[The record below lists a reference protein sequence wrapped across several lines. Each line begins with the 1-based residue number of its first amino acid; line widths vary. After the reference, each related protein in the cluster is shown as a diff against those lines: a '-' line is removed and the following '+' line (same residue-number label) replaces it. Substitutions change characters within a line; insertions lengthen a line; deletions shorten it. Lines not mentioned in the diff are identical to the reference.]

1 MSVITIGHNQ
11 VQPVRPVLKFP
22 RPLAR
27 KHRSFDGARLRKGV
41 AAAAKK
47 GRLERDTWLLVRGA
61 KEKSG
66 NVQGIRIHIICTYI
80 YIYIYVFIFTY
91 ISVQYISTYT
101 TNLSRKIE

>member
-80 YIYIYVFIFTY
+80 YIYIYICIYIYVYICTVYKHIYNQFIE
-91 ISVQYISTYT
+91 
-101 TNLSRKIE
+101 KD